1 MYVEP
6 YLFFDGR
13 CEEALSFYRNAIGA
27 ETTFLMRFKDSPE
40 PPQEGCAQP
49 GAGDKVMHAAFK
61 LGDTLIM
68 ASDGRCE
75 GRPSFQGFALT
86 ISVRDEAEAERVF
99 KAMSEGGQVQQPLTK
114 TFFSPSFG
122 MLADR
127 FGVGWMVI
135 VPQDEPN
142 APRK

>member
-1 MYVEP
+1 
-6 YLFFDGR
+6 
-13 CEEALSFYRNAIGA
+13 
-27 ETTFLMRFKDSPE
+27 
-40 PPQEGCAQP
+40 
-49 GAGDKVMHAAFK
+49 MHAAFK

-127 FGVGWMVI
+127 FGMNWMVI
-135 VPQDEPN
+135 VPQDQPS
-142 APRK
+142 APKK